1 VADMSALEALHK
13 LTERYQRAG
22 KTLHLRHLSPDCRV
36 LLGKAGA
43 LVEVNILEDPTY
55 RVAGAE
61 VAY

>member
-1 VADMSALEALHK
+1 MSALEALHK

-43 LVEVNILEDPTY
+43 LVEVNIMEDPNY
-55 RVAGAE
+55 RVAGAD